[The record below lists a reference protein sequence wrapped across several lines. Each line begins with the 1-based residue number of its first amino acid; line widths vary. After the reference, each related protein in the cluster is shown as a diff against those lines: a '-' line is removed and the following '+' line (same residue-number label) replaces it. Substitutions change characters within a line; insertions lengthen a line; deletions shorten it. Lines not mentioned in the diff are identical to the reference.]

1 MNSEELAKLVPWIV
15 AEKLEDATSPT
26 PVMPGPMHDEAPA
39 WSFRC
44 GPVLT
49 VASIHPDENE
59 LRLTLGLAINIPY
72 TTDVSH
78 HVNRFNHHDLV
89 FGRAFLIGN
98 EESGRG
104 AVAYARDHVRRQP
117 ILGISTFTAEPAPC
131 NRDAFW
137 PGSAPRARAFLTLR
151 RSAAEG

>member
-104 AVAYARDHVRRQP
+104 AVLMQEIMFGDSLSWEFPPSLQNLLRVIGTLSARQRASRQSFSHATA
-117 ILGISTFTAEPAPC
+117 LG
-131 NRDAFW
+131 R
-137 PGSAPRARAFLTLR
+137 
-151 RSAAEG
+151 